1 MINNDNST
9 TADEQSGTNAEFAGI
24 MEMLQRRYV
33 DILLSA
39 DCVSLDD

>member
-9 TADEQSGTNAEFAGI
+9 TAEEQSDVNAGLDGV
-24 MEMLQRRYV
+24 MEMLQRGYV